1 MREFSKTGIFLVVF
15 LKSNEAEQCCFEVW
29 TSWQQSSLT
38 CGQVC
43 EQRTRNLLE
52 SSNFF
57 AAATAIFSN
66 ACNDDH
72 STCPDF
78 ESNIRSC
85 AHIECR
91 KFYFKSFSRILIFCS
106 NFFKPLMPLIQNI
119 N

>member
-1 MREFSKTGIFLVVF
+1 MF

-91 KFYFKSFSRILIFCS
+91 KFYLNRSVVPIFLNPFNS
-106 NFFKPLMPLIQNI
+106 KHKLSVFD
-119 N
+119 